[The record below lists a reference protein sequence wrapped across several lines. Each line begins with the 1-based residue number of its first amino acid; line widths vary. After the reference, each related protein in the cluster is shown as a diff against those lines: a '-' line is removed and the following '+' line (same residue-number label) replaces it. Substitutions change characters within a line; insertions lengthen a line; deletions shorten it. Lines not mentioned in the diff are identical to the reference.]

1 MKQELNPARKVLA
14 LLLTVFLVFTGA
26 IIDGAKASA
35 LESSS
40 QITIKAKNKIDSTIA
55 ANQDGLVDVLVTFQD
70 DVPDRR
76 LGEAKRLLGSQAS
89 PAAISLKAAQLRA
102 QAAQKSAQ
110 AFLADN
116 PKVKK
121 YESLEIAN
129 TIRVV
134 GKQEILQGL
143 SKLSPVVS
151 ITPNRMAQMIVPAKT
166 SQAVGGSSRSAA
178 INPEEEIE
186 ANLRAIRV
194 NKVWTEKTLPVPELL
209 LV

>member
-89 PAAISLKAAQLRA
+89 PAA
-102 QAAQKSAQ
+102 
-110 AFLADN
+110 
-116 PKVKK
+116 
-121 YESLEIAN
+121 
-129 TIRVV
+129 
-134 GKQEILQGL
+134 
-143 SKLSPVVS
+143 
-151 ITPNRMAQMIVPAKT
+151 
-166 SQAVGGSSRSAA
+166 
-178 INPEEEIE
+178 
-186 ANLRAIRV
+186 
-194 NKVWTEKTLPVPELL
+194 
-209 LV
+209 